1 MNLKERYENRI
12 EELEQ
17 FIKNIRSGAIK
28 GDIKEIKKLINKYKK
43 YLEEH
48 PELDKEHSDML

>member
-1 MNLKERYENRI
+1 MTLKEQYENRI

-28 GDIKEIKKLINKYKK
+28 GDIKEIKKLINKYRR

-48 PELDKEHSDML
+48 PELDKQQSDML